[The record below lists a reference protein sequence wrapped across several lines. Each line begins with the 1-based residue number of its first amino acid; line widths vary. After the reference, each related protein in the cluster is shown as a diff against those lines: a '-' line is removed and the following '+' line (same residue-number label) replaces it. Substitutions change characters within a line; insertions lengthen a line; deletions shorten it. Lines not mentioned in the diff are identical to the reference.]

1 MPIKERLP
9 EMIAA
14 AVALTGVFFLA
25 AGVLEWTFLQ
35 IQAPGAFV
43 LTGVSVALILGGGYF
58 FFKAWR
64 GHLEPNGETVADVR
78 MRAIANMQSA
88 ELVSRIAQDDPDPK
102 VRKRALQR
110 LTELTA

>member
-1 MPIKERLP
+1 MLLKDRHP

-25 AGVLEWTFLQ
+25 AGLLEWTFLQ

-64 GHLEPNGETVADVR
+64 GHLEPNGVTVAEVR
-78 MRAIANMQSA
+78 MRAIANMQST

-102 VRKRALQR
+102 VRKKALQR